1 MAQAHSTSA
10 AYLFQPDKLFTDM
23 DTGDKTVQCGRKVD
37 ILKIWMNFKIQG
49 EDGIAERIDRMQDL
63 AKYLREQIV
72 QRGQSDGSFQLV
84 SPGYMMNTCFWVIP
98 PSLRGPKAP
107 AHNSLEWRQRV
118 HDAAITIKERMQ
130 EKGSLMI
137 GFLSVPIVGDENPPN
152 FFRWTLANPYLK
164 TTDMDFILD
173 EIIELSKDL

>member
-1 MAQAHSTSA
+1 
-10 AYLFQPDKLFTDM
+10 M

-72 QRGQSDGSFQLV
+72 ERGENDGSFKLV
-84 SPGYMMNTCFWVIP
+84 APGYMMNTCFWVIP
-98 PSLRGPKAP
+98 PSCRGPNAP
-107 AHNSLEWRQRV
+107 SYNSIEWRSKV
-118 HDAAITIKERMQ
+118 NDAAVIIKERMQ

-137 GFLSVPIVGDENPPN
+137 GFLSVPIVGDEQPPN
-152 FFRWTLANPYLK
+152 FFRWTLANPYLSK
-164 TTDMDFILD
+164 MDMDFILD
-173 EIIELSKDL
+173 EIIELAKDL